1 VSIHEQSVGTLTDL
15 DSFAYH
21 ATVVCPEALGNGG
34 GARVGLVGREEEA
47 KGEARHGD
55 TGGGAAEIQEE
66 SSLEN
71 NEVIV
76 IDDTTPASSRTERP
90 VQRSRGGTK
99 GEDMPH
105 HSPLE
110 TYIQEYTVIPSNINR
125 SPSTYVTHA
134 RTPSTVVQL
143 GRGAGRVTEITRE
156 SLDALATAQAGT
168 QACTLTFATHVDLR
182 ADGCAYSALSL
193 AHSGGGSAVA
203 DVEAPGA
210 VVPAYIP
217 AYISRRRRAA
227 P

>member
-1 VSIHEQSVGTLTDL
+1 MTDL

-21 ATVVCPEALGNGG
+21 ATVCPEALGNGG
-34 GARVGLVGREEEA
+34 GARLRLIDRQQEA
-47 KGEARHGD
+47 KGDARHGD
-55 TGGGAAEIQEE
+55 TGGGTAEIQE

-71 NEVIV
+71 EVIV
-76 IDDTTPASSRTERP
+76 IHDTPPASSRTER
-90 VQRSRGGTK
+90 QDQGARGGTK

-105 HSPLE
+105 LSPLE
-110 TYIQEYTVIPSNINR
+110 TYIQEYTVIHSNINT

-168 QACTLTFATHVDLR
+168 QALTLACATHVDLR
-182 ADGCAYSALSL
+182 TDGCAYSALSL
-193 AHSGGGSAVA
+193 APPGGGSAGAA
-203 DVEAPGA
+203 DVEAPAA

>member
-1 VSIHEQSVGTLTDL
+1 MSINEQSVGTLTDL

-21 ATVVCPEALGNGG
+21 ATVVGPEALANGG

-47 KGEARHGD
+47 KGDARHGD
-55 TGGGAAEIQEE
+55 TGGGAAEIQE
-66 SSLEN
+66 SSLE

-76 IDDTTPASSRTERP
+76 IHDTPPASSRTERP
-90 VQRSRGGTK
+90 DQGARGRTK

-105 HSPLE
+105 RSPLE
-110 TYIQEYTVIPSNINR
+110 TYIQESTVIHSNINS

-143 GRGAGRVTEITRE
+143 GRGADRVTEITLE

-168 QACTLTFATHVDLR
+168 QACTLACATHVDLR

-193 AHSGGGSAVA
+193 AHPEGGSAVA
-203 DVEAPGA
+203 ADVEAPAA
-210 VVPAYIP
+210 VVPPYIP